1 MNAPNIPEKKFAYS
15 IEDSAIVA
23 ELLANCPLRGDPAW
37 RVGSQKKWPSH
48 GCPSGRS
55 QVVSAATARHRRIKL
70 GEISQHRE
78 KENPP
83 SVGAERPSFVSI
95 TLARQIDMD
104 TFASKTATRKAL
116 PGALAFAVSDGGAV
130 AQGEAAALAAWSRHG
145 KLVIVQPPTY
155 LKAIADL
162 SKQTKNSP
170 LARQAFDRELLRLAR
185 TSTEIFTPKLPKAR
199 AK

>member
-1 MNAPNIPEKKFAYS
+1 
-15 IEDSAIVA
+15 
-23 ELLANCPLRGDPAW
+23 
-37 RVGSQKKWPSH
+37 
-48 GCPSGRS
+48 
-55 QVVSAATARHRRIKL
+55 
-70 GEISQHRE
+70 
-78 KENPP
+78 
-83 SVGAERPSFVSI
+83 
-95 TLARQIDMD
+95 MD